1 MDLSLGQDMVRF
13 RQEVRD
19 FMRTDLPDDI
29 RAAARR
35 QFHIAPDMMRRWQ
48 RILHARG
55 WAAPG
60 WPVEDG
66 GTGWSAL
73 QRYVFD
79 QEYYAADGPSPL
91 QMGHGVQI
99 IGPVLYTYGSPRQK
113 AHYLPRILRGEDYW
127 AQGFSE
133 PGAGS
138 DLASLRTTAVRD
150 GDSWVINGH
159 KIWTSLAHHANM
171 VFLLAR
177 TDPDVKPQ
185 RGISFFVFPIDTPGV
200 TVRPIISIDR
210 GHSLNETFYD
220 EVRVPVDSLIGEEG
234 QGWSYAK
241 FLLGH
246 ERFNIAEIAR
256 TKRRLERLRLIA
268 AQMSSDAGGT
278 LADDPIFRNK
288 VTALD
293 IELVALE
300 QLGLRVAWE
309 MDQKIANM
317 QSASILKLRGTRLL
331 QSANALAVEAMGYT
345 ALPYAATQ
353 DGAQLSPPA
362 PDEAQGRMEEH
373 LFLRSATIYGGTSET
388 QLNILSNLIF
398 AGA

>member
-1 MDLSLGQDMVRF
+1 MDLTLGEDMHRF

-19 FMRTDLPDDI
+19 FMRDELPEDI
-29 RAAARR
+29 REAARR
-35 QFHIAPDMMRRWQ
+35 QFHINPDMMRRWQ
-48 RILHARG
+48 RILHDRG

-60 WPVEDG
+60 WPVADG

-73 QRYVFD
+73 QRYIYD
-79 QEYYAADGPSPL
+79 EEYYAADGPSPL

-99 IGPVLYTYGSPRQK
+99 IGPVLYTFGSPEQK
-113 AHYLPRILRGEDYW
+113 ARYLPRILRGEDYW

-138 DLASLRTTAVRD
+138 DLASLRTSAVRD
-150 GDSWVINGH
+150 GDEYVINGH

-171 VFLLAR
+171 LFLLAR
-177 TDPDVKPQ
+177 TDPEVKPQ

-220 EVRVPVDSLIGEEG
+220 NVRIPADSLIGEEG
-234 QGWSYAK
+234 QGWTYAK

-256 TKRRLERLRLIA
+256 TKRRLQRMWRLAEEIPVGNA
-268 AQMSSDAGGT
+268 GT
-278 LADDPIFRNK
+278 LAQDTIFQDK
-288 VTALD
+288 MTALE
-293 IELVALE
+293 IELVSLE

-309 MDQKIANM
+309 MDQKITNM

-345 ALPYAATQ
+345 GLPYQPTQ
-353 DGAQLSPPA
+353 EGAQVSPPA

-388 QLNILSNLIF
+388 QLNILSNLVF